1 MLLAL
6 GAGLMLALS
15 LLPAAHAH
23 DTLIAT
29 DPEDGA
35 TLETSPEELT
45 LTFSADVLDV
55 SPVVRI
61 SDEEGETLTE
71 ITPRVEGPDAIAE
84 IEEPLPAGTHT
95 VQWRVVSSD
104 GHPIEGTFTITVEQ
118 DAAPEE
124 GADEGEQPA
133 SDGGGGQTEA
143 PAPISEEAGG
153 DEAEGDEAEGAE
165 GSAPTSEESE
175 GESAGSTLPLLLGVI
190 GVAVIGVAIAAF
202 FALRRKSPGQNQGPG
217 SPAQDEG
224 PDGPRQDENRD
235 RG

>member
-6 GAGLMLALS
+6 AAALMLVLS

-35 TLETSPEELT
+35 TLETSPEQLT
-45 LTFSADVLDV
+45 LTFSADILDV

-61 SDEEGETLTE
+61 SDEDGEMLTE

-84 IEEPLPAGTHT
+84 IDEPLPAGTHT

-104 GHPIEGTFTITVEQ
+104 GHPIEGTFTVTVEQ

-124 GADEGEQPA
+124 GADEDEQQA
-133 SDGGGGQTEA
+133 SDGGGEQTED
-143 PAPISEEAGG
+143 PSPISEET
-153 DEAEGDEAEGAE
+153 EAEEAED
-165 GSAPTSEESE
+165 SAPATAESE
-175 GESAGSTLPLLLGVI
+175 DDSGGSTLPLLLGVI
-190 GVAVIGVAIAAF
+190 GVAVVGVAIAAF
-202 FALRRKSPGQNQGPG
+202 FALRRKSPGQ
-217 SPAQDEG
+217 DEG
-224 PDGPRQDENRD
+224 PDQG
-235 RG
+235 